1 MKRWLVPIDAM
12 FLIRTLE
19 KRLGR
24 LRIAYLL
31 MGDKYLIVQVALGLY
46 MFRDDSEFLDLLAST
61 SEVLGSYPVPP
72 CFDSSLQ

>member
-19 KRLGR
+19 KRHGR

-46 MFRDDSEFLDLLAST
+46 MFRDDSEFLHLLAST

-72 CFDSSLQ
+72 CFDGSLQ